1 MMLTSTKMR
10 RKLLVCRLKQK
21 LKADAVVV
29 LAADV
34 VAVLRAVAEPE
45 AVLLSVEPAAVVLV
59 RVADNAD
66 PAEEDN

>member
-1 MMLTSTKMR
+1 MR

-29 LAADV
+29 LVADV
-34 VAVLRAVAEPE
+34 VVVPRAVAEPE
-45 AVLLSVEPAAVVLV
+45 AVLLSVEPEAVVQV